1 MTLSDLP
8 PCNADVLTRLGQL
21 HADIDARVQAIRAE
35 APAWLC
41 GKGCGGCCR
50 RLAAVPQLTA
60 TEWAFLQ
67 PALAALPSAQLS
79 AIARA
84 MAQLAAHAARPVTCP
99 LLDQASDACT
109 VYAHRPVACRTY
121 GFYAQRDKGL
131 YCGDIEAQVAA
142 GQLAEVVWGN
152 HDAIDQRLAHLGET
166 RALTDWFARWQES
179 VAF

>member
-1 MTLSDLP
+1 MTRIDLP
-8 PCNADVLTRLGQL
+8 PGDADALAQLGQL
-21 HADIDARVQAIRAE
+21 QGDIDARVRAIRAE

-67 PALAALPSAQLS
+67 PALVALPSAQ
-79 AIARA
+79 RA
-84 MAQLAAHAARPVTCP
+84 DITQAMVQLAAHAERPVTCP

-142 GQLAEVVWGN
+142 GQWADVVWGN
-152 HDAIDQRLAHLGET
+152 HDAIDQRLAPLGET
-166 RALTDWFARWQES
+166 RALTEWFARWQES
-179 VAF
+179 AGL

>member
-1 MTLSDLP
+1 MTRIDLP
-8 PCNADVLTRLGQL
+8 PGDADALPQLRQL
-21 HADIDARVQAIRAE
+21 HADIDTRVQAIRTE

-67 PALAALPSAQLS
+67 PALAALPLAQRK
-79 AIARA
+79 AIAQA
-84 MAQLAAHAARPVTCP
+84 MAQLAVHAPRPVTCP
-99 LLDQASDACT
+99 LLNQASDACT

-131 YCGDIEAQVAA
+131 YCGDIEEQVAA
-142 GQLAEVVWGN
+142 GQRAEVVWGN
-152 HDAIDQRLAHLGET
+152 HDAIDQRLAPLGET
-166 RALTDWFARWQES
+166 RALTEWFARWQES
-179 VAF
+179 AGL